1 MKTVFTRFM
10 LLFTSVMLAFTCL
23 FHGADSAGNT
33 YQAEDPDNV
42 KMYAAVVSDLHA
54 VDKLNRDNNLV
65 LEKLFSGVAKSETP
79 LDAIVMPGDIT
90 NNATRDEYRCLTA
103 ILQRYNKA
111 DMLIPALGN
120 HDVRGDMNV
129 DGDYDD
135 NLQRY
140 YSFCHTLGVP
150 ADKPYWSVNVNGYL
164 FIVLG
169 SEAEVKDRAYISPTQ
184 IEWLDGQLAKAERRG
199 RPAFIVCHQVID
211 HTNNVDVSWYYDG
224 SIGEQSDAVR
234 DVIRSHTDN
243 GLKVLFISGHLHE
256 PFGAHS
262 FEQPWPNLYCLNM
275 PSSQY
280 TDGGGVGCTLECYAD
295 QVLIRTR
302 NFITGE
308 WLPDTYTIPLG

>member
-1 MKTVFTRFM
+1 MKAVFSRFT
-10 LLFTSVMLAFTCL
+10 LFFTAIILAFTCL
-23 FHGADSAGNT
+23 FHGADRAGSA
-33 YQAEDPDNV
+33 YQAEDPDSV

-65 LEKLFSGVAKSETP
+65 LEKLFAGVAKSETP
-79 LDAIVMPGDIT
+79 LNAIVMPGDIT

-169 SEAEVKDRAYISPTQ
+169 SEAEVKDRTYISPKQ
-184 IEWLDGQLAKAERRG
+184 IEWLDGQLEKAERRG

-211 HTNNVDVSWYYDG
+211 HTNNVDNVWWYDG

-243 GLKVLFISGHLHE
+243 GLKVVFISGHLHE
-256 PFGAHS
+256 DFSEYS
-262 FEQPWPNLYCLNM
+262 FQQPWTNLYCLNL
-275 PSSQY
+275 PSAQY
-280 TDGGGVGCTLECYAD
+280 NGDGGMGCTLEAYED
-295 QVLIRTR
+295 RVLIRTR
-302 NFITGE
+302 NFIAGE
-308 WLPDTYTIPLG
+308 WLPDVYTVPLG